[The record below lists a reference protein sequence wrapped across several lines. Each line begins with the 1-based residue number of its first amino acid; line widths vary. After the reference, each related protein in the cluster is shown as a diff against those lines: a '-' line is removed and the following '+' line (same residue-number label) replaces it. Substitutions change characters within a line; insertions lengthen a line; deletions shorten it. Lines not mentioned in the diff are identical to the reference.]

1 MISNAACLTIQ
12 DIIKYFYFQNIQ
24 YQYYSAGLLSNYDRF
39 LEHQKLIVG
48 NKKKKEKKPD
58 KKIMKIKKEKINRHS
73 TEEYRVCTKF
83 FITFIL
89 IFMFNIYFF

>member
-1 MISNAACLTIQ
+1 MQMLKIQ
-12 DIIKYFYFQNIQ
+12 DIIKYYILKYYFQNIQ

-58 KKIMKIKKEKINRHS
+58 KKIMKIKKEKLNRHS
-73 TEEYRVCTKF
+73 ASEEYRVC
-83 FITFIL
+83 IL
-89 IFMFNIYFF
+89 Y